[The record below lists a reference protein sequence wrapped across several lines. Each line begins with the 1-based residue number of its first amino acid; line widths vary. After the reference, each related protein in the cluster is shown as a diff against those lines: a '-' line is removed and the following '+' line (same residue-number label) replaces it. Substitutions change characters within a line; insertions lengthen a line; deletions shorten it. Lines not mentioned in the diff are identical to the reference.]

1 MCNFTF
7 RFNDTGI
14 EKDRHSKQR
23 KANQVHRIDRTSLG
37 ISILSKFFSI
47 FVIFSLD
54 VARFVLPSRL
64 ECSINIP
71 PPFGLRRT
79 SWALPSLPAQIL
91 CKGHRFTHR
100 LDRRAWPTP
109 DLLATRNFRFQ
120 RRWEKGEE
128 GETLLWFLRDLIEP
142 PKETCSSLSFTAKFY
157 AQVPLLVFSY
167 FPNFSNL
174 ETFFRMILETWET
187 FKE

>member
-1 MCNFTF
+1 MVLTVHFTEIQKFIYNFPLTDKKQFVDKYWWLFPAQIKNVRFFPKF
-7 RFNDTGI
+7 RNFHII
-14 EKDRHSKQR
+14 E
-23 KANQVHRIDRTSLG
+23 V
-37 ISILSKFFSI
+37 FYI

-100 LDRRAWPTP
+100 LDRRAWPTT

-120 RRWEKGEE
+120 RRWEGRRGDPFMVPKGLNW
-128 GETLLWFLRDLIEP
+128 TSKR
-142 PKETCSSLSFTAKFY
+142 
-157 AQVPLLVFSY
+157 
-167 FPNFSNL
+167 NL
-174 ETFFRMILETWET
+174 
-187 FKE
+187 